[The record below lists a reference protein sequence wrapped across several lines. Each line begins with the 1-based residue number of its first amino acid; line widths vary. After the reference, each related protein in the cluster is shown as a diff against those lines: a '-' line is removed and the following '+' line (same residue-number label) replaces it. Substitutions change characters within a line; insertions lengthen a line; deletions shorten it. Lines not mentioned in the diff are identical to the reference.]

1 MPRKPPFFVWVDVSG
16 EFGLRSAP
24 GLLLAWRLTPQSL
37 LGTRKESEWE
47 CLVIH
52 AAEPTPH
59 TPDSIH
65 VYQSWMNPDHVRP
78 ADSEKPPMRRK
89 K

>member
-1 MPRKPPFFVWVDVSG
+1 MSRATSG
-16 EFGLRSAP
+16 SGARPGCSWLGGARS
-24 GLLLAWRLTPQSL
+24 QSL
-37 LGTRKESEWE
+37 LGIRKESEWE

-59 TPDSIH
+59 TPDSLH

-89 K
+89 KYRTR